1 MIKLSQKNLQK
12 VKNIPHANK
21 RHKIGIN
28 KYLGA
33 TLYVIS
39 IIKNKLLKLIRIKN
53 INSVAGEG
61 SWINFKEY
69 ARNKEI
75 KDFWDAIENTKL
87 FQEILNFNKES
98 FNEVIKNDY
107 NLIYKCITLD
117 KVLKQ
122 KKYKFSVNNLKK

>member
-1 MIKLSQKNLQK
+1 MQK

-122 KKYKFSVNNLKK
+122 KIQVLC